1 MIRRPARQWRRQCR
15 FPATAAT
22 GTLISVL
29 LAVLLLL
36 GPSCGPAYRKID
48 FKEVEWEDIHISE
61 TPDQEEHPGASAVY
75 LLDEGEFSARNN
87 FILSRHVI
95 IKILDEAGLSYAN
108 VEIPFHS
115 ESEVHK
121 IRGRTVR
128 KDGSVVM
135 LKPEDVHEKS
145 IYPDY
150 VLYADSKAKVFALP
164 GAEVGSVIEYSYSVV
179 YKGPF
184 PSAWDFQREEPVL
197 LSRFTLDVPEFARYD
212 YLLSQRKGIEVAKS
226 VSHPVGRVRAVFTLK
241 DAPPITPEPLMP
253 APSEV
258 TTRVYFSLT
267 ALSTFGLTVPIEGD
281 SWEILGQSYYQATE
295 DKVKASKAI
304 SKKLEEITRDCAGEL
319 DKIARVYDF
328 VQSQIRYV
336 AIEIKEG
343 RVIPHHPSEVFSNK
357 YGDCKDKAFLLIT
370 MLKEAGI
377 DAYPVLA
384 RTSNTGEVIDNFIS
398 RQQFNHAVAAVPAR
412 YFSDMEGLEQ
422 ILVRGEKDYTVED
435 DCVLLDATSMAI
447 PFGQIPWYLE
457 DTKALLVRDEVSR
470 LISIPHSS
478 PNSNSTHREC
488 EAEILDDGSVLCSV
502 KCTRSGQAA
511 SSIRSLLQSM
521 TKMQQEEWFQYNL
534 SGRCPG
540 AVLKAHSISHL
551 CELDQPLILNYEFTV
566 PQYVQRIDT
575 LFVFSPGI
583 LRNPMYDQLT
593 REKREHSIFFDF
605 PGILIEVI
613 KVKIPAGF
621 RINTLPEEVSESS
634 GFADYSF
641 SCFSDGE
648 RVILNRQIA
657 IKRARIGLQEYEEAK
672 AFFSSVVTSQRR
684 HVTLTRE
691 GS

>member
-1 MIRRPARQWRRQCR
+1 MKCWWQSHSLA
-15 FPATAAT
+15 ATAM

-36 GPSCGPAYRKID
+36 GLSCGSAYRKID
-48 FKEVEWEDIHISE
+48 FKGIEWEDIHISE
-61 TPDQEEHPGASAVY
+61 TPDQENYPGASAVY
-75 LLDEGEFSARNN
+75 LLDEGEFAALKN
-87 FILSRHVI
+87 FILNRHVI
-95 IKILDEAGLSYAN
+95 IKILDEAGLSYAD

-128 KDGSVVM
+128 KDGSVVV
-135 LKPEDVHEKS
+135 LKPEDINEKS
-145 IYPDY
+145 LFPDY

-164 GAEVGSVIEYSYSVV
+164 GAEVGSVIEYSYSIV

-197 LSRFTLDVPEFARYD
+197 LSRFTLDVPEFARYN

-241 DAPPITPEPLMP
+241 DAPPITPEPFMP

-258 TTRVYFSLT
+258 TTSVYFSLT
-267 ALSTFGLTVPIEGD
+267 ALTSFGVTVPIEGD
-281 SWEILGQSYYQATE
+281 SWEILGQSYYLATE
-295 DKVKASKAI
+295 DKVQTSKPI
-304 SKKLEEITRDCAGEL
+304 STQLEEVTRDCAGDL

-343 RVIPHHPSEVFSNK
+343 RVIPNHPSEVFANK

-370 MLKEAGI
+370 MLKEVGI

-398 RQQFNHAVAAVPAR
+398 RQQFNHVVAAVPAQ
-412 YFSDMEGLEQ
+412 YFSDMEGLKQ
-422 ILVRGEKDYTVED
+422 ILVRGEKDYTMED
-435 DCVLLDATSMAI
+435 DYVLLDATSMAI

-457 DTKALLVRDEVSR
+457 DTKALLVMAEGSR
-470 LISIPHSS
+470 LITIPHSY
-478 PNSNSTHREC
+478 PNLNSIHREC
-488 EAEILDDGSVLCSV
+488 EAEILDDFSILCSV
-502 KCTRSGQAA
+502 KCTETGQAA
-511 SSIRSLLQSM
+511 SSTRSLLQSL
-521 TKMQQEEWFQYNL
+521 TKRQQEEWFQYTL
-534 SGRCPG
+534 SGMCSG
-540 AVLKAHSISHL
+540 AVLRGHSVSHL
-551 CELDQPLILNYEFTV
+551 CDLDQPLILNYEFAM

-575 LFVFSPGI
+575 LFIFKPCI
-583 LRNPMYDQLT
+583 LRNPIYDQLT

-605 PGILIEVI
+605 PSILIEGI

-621 RINTLPEEVSESS
+621 RINTLPDEVSESS

-641 SCFSDGE
+641 SCFTDGE
-648 RVILNRQIA
+648 KVVLNRQIA
-657 IKRARIGLQEYEEAK
+657 IKQAHIGLEEYDDVK
-672 AFFSSVVTSQRR
+672 AFFNSVVTSHRKN
-684 HVTLTRE
+684 VTLTRE
-691 GS
+691 GT